1 MLLDDLGPDQLYALA
16 TNPSSQCREEAI
28 QMLRAIRSPLAKKF
42 DPPKPVV
49 RKPKPVYGPPK
60 VAAPPDPTE
69 AIASIAKMPAD
80 MLIDVAAASAVYPK
94 VIRLAAA
101 RLIKQR
107 SPATRFSSGQQY
119 NVAVAREK
127 GIPTANHEM
136 LAASASTQFLNQFDR
151 KIAIR
156 MEKDPEFAAIMNE
169 AA

>member
-16 TNPSSQCREEAI
+16 TNPSSQCRAEAV
-28 QMLRAIRSPLAKKF
+28 QTLRDLKHPLARKF

-49 RKPKPVYGPPK
+49 RKTVVYGQPK
-60 VAAPPDPTE
+60 EKPAPDPTE
-69 AIASIAKMPAD
+69 AISAISKMPVD
-80 MLIDVAAASAVYPK
+80 MLLDIVSASAVYPK

-107 SPATRFSSGQQY
+107 SPAVRFSSGQQH

-127 GIPTANHEM
+127 GVSTANHEI
-136 LAASASTQFLNQFDR
+136 LAASASAQFYNQFDR
-151 KIAIR
+151 KIALR